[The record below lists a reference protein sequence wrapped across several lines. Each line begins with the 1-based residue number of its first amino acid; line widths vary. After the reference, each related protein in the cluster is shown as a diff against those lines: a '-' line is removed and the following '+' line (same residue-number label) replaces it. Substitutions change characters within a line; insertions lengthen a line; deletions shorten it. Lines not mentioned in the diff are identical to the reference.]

1 MARQILSFFSHD
13 LPEPGAD
20 ARVVHIVIV
29 DPILVPRV
37 VRRIDVDA
45 IHLPGIEV
53 FQKLQGMV
61 VVRLDQRA
69 PQVTVRRIADL
80 VDGLEIRVNWLPE
93 LRHAD
98 KFLDLKLCRGALV
111 FIQACGNAILD
122 L

>member
-1 MARQILSFFSHD
+1 MPILIAVIHI
-13 LPEPGAD
+13 
-20 ARVVHIVIV
+20 IVIV
-29 DPILVPRV
+29 FPVSRPCVIGW
-37 VRRIDVDA
+37 IDVDA
-45 IHLPGIEV
+45 IHLSGIEIL
-53 FQKLQGMV
+53 QKLQGMII
-61 VVRLDQRA
+61 VRLDQRV

-98 KFLDLKLCRGALV
+98 KFIDLELCRGALV